1 MSFTAFIAA
10 CLGKAVD
17 EDKSVQAY
25 RKGRNQLVLFQDVD
39 ISIMPT
45 VNSSMQ
51 GKICMVT
58 GANSGIGKAT
68 ALALAQMGAT
78 VVMVCRDRARGEE
91 AKSEITTKSRNNAVD
106 LLQADLSSQQS
117 IRQLVENFQHH
128 YTHLHVLINNA
139 GAAFPG
145 RRESVD
151 GLEMTFAVNYLAPF
165 LLTNL
170 LLDVLKAS
178 APARIVN
185 VSSAVQASGYI
196 QMDDLQAEKHYRS
209 AYGQSKLAEVLFTYE
224 LARRLQGTGV
234 TANCLHPGF
243 VATNFGQS
251 GRGPVIHTAVKFIS
265 RFGISPEEGAKT
277 SIYLASSPEVEGVT
291 GKYFVKSIPKRSA
304 SISYDESLQRQLWEQ
319 SAKLV
324 NL

>member
-1 MSFTAFIAA
+1 
-10 CLGKAVD
+10 
-17 EDKSVQAY
+17 
-25 RKGRNQLVLFQDVD
+25 
-39 ISIMPT
+39 MPT
-45 VNSSMQ
+45 VKSSMQ

-91 AKSEITTKSRNNAVD
+91 ARSEIITKSRNNAVD

-117 IRQLVENFQHH
+117 IRQLVEHFQHH

-139 GAAFPG
+139 GATFPG
-145 RRESVD
+145 RRRETVD

-170 LLDVLKAS
+170 LLDTLKAS

-185 VSSAVQASGYI
+185 VSSESHQSGYI
-196 QMDDLQAEKHYRS
+196 KMDDLELEKGYRLMR
-209 AYGQSKLAEVLFTYE
+209 AYGQSKLALVLFTYE

-243 VATNFGQS
+243 VATNIGQNGVGS
-251 GRGPVIHTAVKFIS
+251 IGRSIVKLIFS
-265 RFGISPEEGAKT
+265 RLGISPEEGAKT
-277 SIYLASSPEVEGVT
+277 SISLASSPEIEGVT
-291 GKYFVKSIPKRSA
+291 GKYFIKSIPVRSA
-304 SISYDESLQRQLWEQ
+304 PISYDETLQRQLWDE

-324 NL
+324 NLHDVGTQFIAPSR

>member
-1 MSFTAFIAA
+1 
-10 CLGKAVD
+10 
-17 EDKSVQAY
+17 
-25 RKGRNQLVLFQDVD
+25 
-39 ISIMPT
+39 MPT
-45 VNSSMQ
+45 VKSSMQ

-78 VVMVCRDRARGEE
+78 VVMVCRDRARGEQ
-91 AKSEITTKSRNNAVD
+91 ARSEITTTSRNNAVD

-128 YTHLHVLINNA
+128 YTRLHVLINNA

-145 RRESVD
+145 RRRETVD

-170 LLDVLKAS
+170 LLDMLKAS

-209 AYGQSKLAEVLFTYE
+209 AYGQSKLAEVMFTYE

>member
-1 MSFTAFIAA
+1 MPR
-10 CLGKAVD
+10 V
-17 EDKSVQAY
+17 KS
-25 RKGRNQLVLFQDVD
+25 R
-39 ISIMPT
+39 
-45 VNSSMQ
+45 MQ

-78 VVMVCRDRARGEE
+78 VVMVCRDRARGEQ
-91 AKSEITTKSRNNAVD
+91 ARSEITTKSGNSAVD
-106 LLQADLSSQQS
+106 LVQADLSSQQS

-128 YTHLHVLINNA
+128 STHLHVLINNA
-139 GAAFPG
+139 GGSFPG
-145 RRESVD
+145 RRETVD

-165 LLTNL
+165 LLTHV

-185 VSSAVQASGYI
+185 VSSESHQSSSI
-196 QMDDLQAEKHYRS
+196 KMDDLQGMKGYRS
-209 AYGQSKLAEVLFTYE
+209 LNTYGQSKLAVVMFTYE
-224 LARRLQGTGV
+224 LARRLEGTGV
-234 TANCLHPGF
+234 TVNCLHPGF

-251 GRGPVIHTAVKFIS
+251 STAPVIRTAVKFIS
-265 RFGISPEEGAKT
+265 RFGMSPEEGAKT

-304 SISYDESLQRQLWEQ
+304 AISYDESLQRQLWEQ

-324 NL
+324 NV